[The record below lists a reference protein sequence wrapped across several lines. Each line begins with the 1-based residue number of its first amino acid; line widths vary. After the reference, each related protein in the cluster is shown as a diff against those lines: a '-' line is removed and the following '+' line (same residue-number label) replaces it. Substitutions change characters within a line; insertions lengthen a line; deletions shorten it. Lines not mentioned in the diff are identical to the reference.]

1 MSKSITTL
9 RSKFGYDDV
18 LTQFALDSLVPSDPV
33 EPHQGGVANVV
44 EDVGHDLRWLAAEER
59 KENWNR
65 NK

>member
-1 MSKSITTL
+1 M
-9 RSKFGYDDV
+9 
-18 LTQFALDSLVPSDPV
+18 LTQFALDPLLLADPV